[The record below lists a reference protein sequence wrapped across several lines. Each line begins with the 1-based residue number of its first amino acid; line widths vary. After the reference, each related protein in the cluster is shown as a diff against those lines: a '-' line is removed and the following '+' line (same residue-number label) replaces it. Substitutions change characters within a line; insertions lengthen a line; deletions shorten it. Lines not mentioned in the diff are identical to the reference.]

1 MLSSPRNED
10 ARFGFFA
17 WSQSFSQMAAQIGA
31 AAMPLIALA
40 LHVPDAQIGFVSLA
54 QYAPV
59 LLFTLVF
66 GAWID
71 ATSKLTPMLLAHA
84 GRAGVFFTLAWL
96 AAAGAIT
103 FPQLLI
109 GVFIAGTFTS
119 AFDVSVQGIIP
130 QLVSSDRLIRAN
142 ARIQLT
148 YSIAQVVGPSAAGL
162 LVGLGSPGMAFLII
176 AVTYTVA
183 FIVLAPLRSKAVQAK
198 SEKNNA
204 ELGVVRRLW
213 EGMRFSFSDRVLVRL
228 LTAGALFNLAEQALI
243 TTFLVYAGRNLGI
256 PTTRL
261 GMLLA
266 AAGVGAVL
274 AAAATRGRLQRSLT
288 LTMLSWM
295 SLATFAPLLLL
306 AVQSADLTAYC
317 CDRYGFLDLRCGP
330 RCVQRHCRLDPAT
343 PRPGR
348 NAEPRRCRLQVLR
361 LRRPRTRRTHVFGA
375 GRPLRGAKCVDD
387 HRVRHGRD
395 DRSLRGA
402 TLASARRHRR
412 NLRCPLIH

>member
-306 AVQSADLTAYC
+306 AVQSADLTAYVVIATV
-317 CDRYGFLDLRCGP
+317 FL
-330 RCVQRHCRLDPAT
+330 T
-343 PRPGR
+343 Y
-348 NAEPRRCRLQVLR
+348 
-361 LRRPRTRRTHVFGA
+361 GA
-375 GRPLRGAKCVDD
+375 GLVVYNVIAVSIRQHRAPDGMQSRVGAVYRFFAYGALGLGGLTSSVLVALCG
-387 HRVRHGRD
+387 VR
-395 DRSLRGA
+395 
-402 TLASARRHRR
+402 SALTIIVCAMAGMTVLYVAQLWLVRADIDGTFDA
-412 NLRCPLIH
+412 L